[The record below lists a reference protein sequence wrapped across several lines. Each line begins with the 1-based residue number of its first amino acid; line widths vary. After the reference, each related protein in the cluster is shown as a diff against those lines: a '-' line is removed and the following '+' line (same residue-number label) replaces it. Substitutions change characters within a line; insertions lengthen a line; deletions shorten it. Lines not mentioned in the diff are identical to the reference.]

1 MTAREVPST
10 PPGRGG
16 AAPRQWLGL
25 AGLFGAIA
33 VVVIGGVVLLIAP
46 RLACGCTPVSQTPS
60 VDSPVEGIVI
70 AVDSSGLSD
79 VRGFTLRTDG
89 GFAFT
94 FALGALENATAF
106 SPSHLTEHQV
116 SSEPI
121 RVWFRVEGSERVVYR
136 LEDAPG

>member
-1 MTAREVPST
+1 LSAGEAPPVPPRAGGTSRRE
-10 PPGRGG
+10 
-16 AAPRQWLGL
+16 WLGF

-33 VVVIGGVVLLIAP
+33 VVIGAAVMLIAP
-46 RLACGCTPVSQTPS
+46 RLACGCTPVSETPS

-70 AVDSSGLSD
+70 AVDSSGLAD
-79 VRGFTLRTDG
+79 VRGFTLRADG

-94 FALGALENATAF
+94 FSLGALENAAEF
-106 SPSHLTEHQV
+106 SPSHLTEHQL

-121 RVWFRVEGSERVVYR
+121 RVWFRVEGAERVVYR